1 MSDCDSESGSQ
12 EGLDTLDESTI
23 DKLMLGTQIENHL
36 MSYMTSAVASAAP
49 LDTEVKRTHKRC
61 ESL

>member
-12 EGLDTLDESTI
+12 EALDTLDESAI
-23 DKLMLGTQIENHL
+23 DKLMLGTQIESHL
-36 MSYMTSAVASAAP
+36 MTYMSSAAP
-49 LDTEVKRTHKRC
+49 NGLPDTEAKRTHKRC

>member
-1 MSDCDSESGSQ
+1 MSDCDSEIGSQ
-12 EGLDTLDESTI
+12 DALDTLDESAI

-36 MSYMTSAVASAAP
+36 MTYMTTNPAP
-49 LDTEVKRTHKRC
+49 TADTTKTHKRC